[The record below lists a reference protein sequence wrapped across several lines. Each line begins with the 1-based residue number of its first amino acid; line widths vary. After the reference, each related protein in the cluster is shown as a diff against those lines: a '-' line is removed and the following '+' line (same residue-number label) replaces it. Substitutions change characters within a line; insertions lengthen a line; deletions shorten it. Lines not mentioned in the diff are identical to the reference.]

1 MTTEVVDER
10 ANHLLRLKVRDYE
23 CDLQGIVNNGVYQHY
38 LEHAR
43 HEYLLSRG
51 VSFAELAAHNID
63 LVVLRVELDYL
74 KSLRPGDSFSVVTS
88 LSRLSRVKVQF
99 VQQIYRESDGALMLR
114 GVVTAVAINEKGRPF
129 MPAQLLGLL
138 GPTTSVDH

>member
-1 MTTEVVDER
+1 LTTETVDER

-23 CDLQGIVNNGVYQHY
+23 CDVQGIVNNSVYQQY

-51 VSFAELAAHNID
+51 VSFTEMAAHNVD

-74 KSLRPGDSFSVVTS
+74 KSLRPGDTFSVVTS
-88 LSRLSRVKVQF
+88 LSRASRVKVYF
-99 VQQIYRESDGALMLR
+99 HQQIYRESDGALVLR
-114 GVVTAVAINEKGRPF
+114 GLVTGVAVNAKGRPF
-129 MPAQLLGLL
+129 MPAELLALL
-138 GPTTSVDH
+138 GPTSLHES